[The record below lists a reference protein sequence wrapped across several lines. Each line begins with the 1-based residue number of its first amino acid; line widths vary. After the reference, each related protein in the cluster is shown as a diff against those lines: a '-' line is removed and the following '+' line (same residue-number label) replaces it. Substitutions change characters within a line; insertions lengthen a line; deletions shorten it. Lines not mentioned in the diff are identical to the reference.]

1 MTHLLKRARKSVA
14 MDNME
19 TQVLDEEEERCVRL
33 QINEL
38 PSYKAIKIYIYNNNN
53 PAQDAQVYVDEW
65 SSTNDPGVSCQQLN
79 MEQFATNIFHD
90 TLLER

>member
-38 PSYKAIKIYIYNNNN
+38 PSYKAIKIYI
-53 PAQDAQVYVDEW
+53 
-65 SSTNDPGVSCQQLN
+65 
-79 MEQFATNIFHD
+79 
-90 TLLER
+90 